1 MYIYV
6 IIQITHIGKE
16 VNGLRK
22 RDGEVGEKAKT
33 LVRKWKQLLPESEN
47 PSTSS
52 GSSGA
57 TSSSNNAA
65 PPTPIVNGTR
75 ESTASHSHHHS
86 QSQSPSQ
93 AGHRKR
99 KRGTLEEDGIRG
111 PHVTHVP
118 RESSSRSMDGLAG
131 GFSDHHDFSK
141 ALMMDTTTSAASS
154 SVKRA
159 KEHIIIDSSS
169 SVERGHSTEDTHRH
183 KHKHKHKHSH
193 KESPSKIASGGHHSK
208 PPSLPA
214 AVPTPKKPAS
224 SVGVAPTISSLTRP
238 KSPPIGSFLETRP
251 IVPGGGS
258 SATYSPRSDADSS
271 PAAGTVNSRKRGG
284 RIAWSPWNSLSY

>member
-1 MYIYV
+1 MPDYIHV
-6 IIQITHIGKE
+6 CRIQVTHIGKE

-22 RDGEVGEKAKT
+22 WDGEVGEKAKT
-33 LVRKWKQLLPESEN
+33 LVRKWKQLLPDSEN
-47 PSTSS
+47 P
-52 GSSGA
+52 SSGA
-57 TSSSNNAA
+57 TSGSSSSSN
-65 PPTPIVNGTR
+65 PPTLIVNGTR
-75 ESTASHSHHHS
+75 ESTASHSHSHS
-86 QSQSPSQ
+86 QSQSQ

-99 KRGTLEEDGIRG
+99 KGGRLEEDGTRG
-111 PHVTHVP
+111 AHVTHMP

-131 GFSDHHDFSK
+131 GFSDHDNFSK

-154 SVKRA
+154 SVRRA
-159 KEHIIIDSSS
+159 KDHITIDSSS
-169 SVERGHSTEDTHRH
+169 SMERGHSTEDTHRH

-214 AVPTPKKPAS
+214 AASTPKKPAA

-238 KSPPIGSFLETRP
+238 KSPPIGSFLDTPP
-251 IVPGGGS
+251 IVPGWGS
-258 SATYSPRSDADSS
+258 GATYSSRSDADQS

-284 RIAWSPWNSLSY
+284 RIAWSPCTY